1 MTTSTALAAA
11 ARARK
16 DGTTRTTRTT
26 PTEEDGMS
34 TLPGKDAWRDAG
46 IEPVEQEVPASI
58 VDDEDEDVRQEPD
71 PEEYTP
77 GFPRGDRDGQAAE
90 ADVVE
95 QAIEVPVDDDSDDR
109 A

>member
-1 MTTSTALAAA
+1 
-11 ARARK
+11 
-16 DGTTRTTRTT
+16 
-26 PTEEDGMS
+26 MS

-46 IEPVEQEVPASI
+46 IEPVEQEIPARL
-58 VDDEDEDVRQEPD
+58 VDDDADTEPD

-77 GFPRGDRDGQAAE
+77 DFARGDREGHAAE

-95 QAIEVPVDDDSDDR
+95 QDTEVPVDDDSDDR